1 MSATSQ
7 QRLFGTPLKRK
18 EDPRLLRGEGRYVA
32 DLKLHGL
39 VHAAVL
45 RSQHAHARVLGVDAA
60 RARADERVLAVL
72 TAADLPELPPL
83 PDFDAEETTKPFFQ
97 PLLAKDKVRYVGE
110 PIAVVVAADRYEAE
124 DALALIE
131 VEYDPLPAVTDAEAA
146 MAPDSELVHEE
157 TNVAD
162 VLHYAVGDTTAIE
175 RAPYRAKQRFTMHR
189 HAGTPLEGRG
199 AIAEWDPR
207 REQLTLTSST
217 QVPNIIKAMLCGYL
231 GLPESGVRV
240 LVPDVG
246 GAFGSKLQIYPEEI
260 LIGLLARQLGRPV
273 KWIEDRWEHFVST
286 THGREQYHEIEV
298 GYDDEGVVV
307 GVCDHAV
314 TDTGAYLASLALVEA
329 FIGVAMLRGPYRIPN
344 FEAHST
350 IVVTNKTPMNPFRG
364 VGHPQAAQS
373 MDGML
378 DLIARERG
386 LDPAEVRLRNMLTPE
401 ELPLD
406 TGVGNVLAGPV
417 VYDSGDYPAC
427 LRKALALAGY
437 DAFRAEQ
444 ERERARGRYL
454 GIGIAC
460 YVEETALG
468 PYESAIV
475 RVEASGRV
483 TLLTGACPSGQGHHT
498 VLAQIAAD
506 ELGVSPDD
514 VVVIHGD
521 TDLIPYGVGTYASR
535 TAAIAGT
542 AARRASG
549 AVKEKVLKIAEHLLE
564 ASAGDLE
571 LAGGRVSVV
580 GSPDRAVT
588 LGEVALAVAP
598 GQPLPPGI
606 DTYGLEETDLFH
618 PPSNSFPYGAHVAK
632 VEVDVETGIVTPL
645 ELSVVSDAGRLI
657 NPLIVDGQYH
667 GGIALGI
674 GGALLEEIQYGPDGQ
689 PANPNFM
696 DYLLPA
702 IGNIPEIRL
711 EHMETPTPNNP
722 DGMKGA
728 GEGGAIGPPAA
739 IANATTD
746 ALAPFGIV
754 VTEVPA
760 TPHRV
765 FELLVEAGVIDG
777 AEANSLTS

>member
-1 MSATSQ
+1 MSATT
-7 QRLFGTPLKRK
+7 QRNFGAPLRRK
-18 EDPRLLRGEGRYVA
+18 EDPRLLRGEGRYIS

-45 RSQHAHARVLGVDAA
+45 RSPHAHARLLSVETSHAH
-60 RARADERVLAVL
+60 ADERVLAVL
-72 TAADLPELPPL
+72 TADDVAELPPL

-97 PLLAKDKVRYVGE
+97 PILARDKVRFVGE
-110 PIAVVVAADRYEAE
+110 PIAVVVVDGDRYDAE
-124 DALALIE
+124 DAVALID
-131 VEYDPLPAVTDAEAA
+131 VEYEVLTAVTDAEAA
-146 MAPDSELVHEE
+146 SEPGSALVHEE
-157 TNVAD
+157 TNIAE
-162 VLHYAVGDTTAIE
+162 VLHYSTGDSSAID
-175 RAPYRAKQRFTMHR
+175 RAPYRAKQRFVMHR
-189 HAGTPLEGRG
+189 HAGTPLEPRG

-207 REQLTLTSST
+207 REQLTLTTST
-217 QVPNIIKAMLCGYL
+217 QVPHIIKGMLCAYL

-246 GAFGSKLQIYPEEI
+246 GAFGTKLQIYPEEI
-260 LIGLLARQLGRPV
+260 LLGLLARRLGRPV

-298 GYDDEGVVV
+298 GYDENGVVV
-307 GVCDHAV
+307 GVRDYAV

-344 FEAHST
+344 FDARSAL
-350 IVVTNKTPMNPFRG
+350 VVTNKTPMNPFRG

-386 LDPAEVRLRNMLTPE
+386 LDPAEVRLRNMLSPE

-427 LRKALALAGY
+427 LRKALELAGY
-437 DAFRAEQ
+437 QEFRAEQ
-444 ERERARGRYL
+444 ERERQNGRHL

-468 PYESAIV
+468 PYESAVV
-475 RVEASGRV
+475 RVEGSGRATV
-483 TLLTGACPSGQGHHT
+483 LTGACPSGQGHHT
-498 VLAQIAAD
+498 VLAQVAAD

-514 VVVIHGD
+514 IVVIHGD
-521 TDLIPYGVGTYASR
+521 TDLIPFGVGTYASR
-535 TAAIAGT
+535 TAPIAGT
-542 AARRASG
+542 ATRRASQ
-549 AVKEKVLKIAEHLLE
+549 AVRQKILKIAEHLLE

-571 LAGGRVSVV
+571 LADGKVAVV

-588 LGEVALAVAP
+588 LAEVAAAVAP
-598 GQPLPPGI
+598 GKPLPEGI
-606 DTYGLEETDLFH
+606 DSYGLEETDLFH
-618 PPSNSFPYGAHVAK
+618 PPTNSFPYGVHVAK
-632 VEVDVETGIVTPL
+632 VEVDVETGVVTPL

-657 NPLIVDGQYH
+657 NPLIVDGQYQ

-702 IGNIPEIRL
+702 IGNMPEIRL

-739 IANATTD
+739 IANAVTD
-746 ALAPFGIV
+746 ALTPFGIV
-754 VTEVPA
+754 VTEVPV

-765 FELLVEAGVIDG
+765 FQLLREAGVVG
-777 AEANSLTS
+777 KEVPAKTP